1 MLSIQTPESGAQ
13 GYGLGFSLRRDGDGN
28 RWASHGGSVAGY
40 TAHLVF
46 NPDPRLGAVLLR
58 KAAAEK
64 RKASVRAKVE
74 HPFLYYNDGRTNLVQ
89 ASLDLARRLQ
99 ADRASEKRRGRSPGS
114 EPSG

>member
-58 KAAAEK
+58 N
-64 RKASVRAKVE
+64 
-74 HPFLYYNDGRTNLVQ
+74 YNDGRTNLVQ

-99 ADRASEKRRGRSPGS
+99 ADRAREALNKTGVVSWYETTG
-114 EPSG
+114 EL